1 MHVTSGS
8 LNYRY
13 DFLKFRFAALMVSVL
28 LLAAGLVGYF
38 VKGGF
43 NYHIDFTGGA
53 ELRIS
58 FENSTSISDVRSAFV
73 NGGWSDAVIQ
83 SVGTTGKDFLI
94 RIGGQQEPDLEVKIK
109 SSLVKEFPD
118 NKAAI
123 NNVEWVGPEVGKDT
137 QWNAFKTILFALAIL
152 LFYIAVRSEF
162 RFAAGAI
169 LALVHDILIVL
180 VFLLL
185 TGEQVSLNVLA
196 AVLAILGYSLND
208 TIVIFSRI
216 RDNMKK
222 YKGVSEYE
230 IVNLSLNQ
238 TLTRTILTSLST
250 FLAVLSILFLG
261 GQALRGFSLV
271 MCMGVICGTYSSIYI
286 ASAVMMA
293 IKQKKEITQRVAQ

>member
-13 DFLKFRFAALMVSVL
+13 DFLKFRFPALVLSIL
-28 LLAAGLVGYF
+28 LLVAGLVGYF

-58 FENSTSISDVRSAFV
+58 FENSTNIGDVRSVFV
-73 NGGWSDAVIQ
+73 NGGWTDAVIQ
-83 SVGTTGKDFLI
+83 SVGTGGKDFLI
-94 RIGGQQEPDLEVKIK
+94 RIGGQQEPDLEEQVKK
-109 SSLVKEFPD
+109 NLAQAFPD
-118 NKAAI
+118 NKPTI

-137 QWNAFKTILFALAIL
+137 QWNAFKTIIFALVIL
-152 LFYIAVRSEF
+152 LLYIAVRSQL

-169 LALVHDILIVL
+169 LALVHDILIVM

-185 TGEQVSLNVLA
+185 TGEQISLNVLA

-222 YKGVSEYE
+222 YKGVSEHE

-238 TLTRTILTSLST
+238 TLTRTILTSVST

-261 GQALRGFSLV
+261 GPALRGFALV
-271 MCMGVICGTYSSIYI
+271 MCIGVISGTYSSIYI

-293 IKQKKEITQRVAQ
+293 IKPKKEVTQRVA